1 MFVTFTSCL
10 LALRLLVKKKTQFLF
25 QPSIFNTRTCT
36 FDLIEITWTG
46 LIHCAR
52 QIYTLHRHNSH
63 FPSPLTLWNSLS
75 PGGSVL

>member
-1 MFVTFTSCL
+1 MKFKSNVCDFYFMSVSFK
-10 LALRLLVKKKTQFLF
+10 AVGKKKKKTQFLF

-63 FPSPLTLWNSLS
+63 FPSPL
-75 PGGSVL
+75 